1 MSFLKVENLR
11 VSFSSSGKRTDI
23 LKNLSFQLEES
34 QTLGILGRSGSG
46 KTTAVRA
53 LTDLLPSASISGSVF
68 YRGQNLLT
76 LKEKSLQRIR
86 GRHIGYVFQHPAS
99 AFLSTRKM
107 GDQMI
112 EVLSYHRIGAK
123 DSLKKIAKDFFSL
136 VGLDPDQTFQKLPS
150 QLSGGEIQRAAIA
163 IALACNPNLL
173 IVDEPTA
180 SLDSETKEQITN
192 LLKTLQRELKVSL
205 IVISHDPEVLTCLC
219 KRLIVM
225 HEGIILMQ
233 GETKKILSKYFPLA
247 PSVSSPPSL
256 LKKPLLEVKKLSV
269 QLSTFALKDISFSLS
284 SKDTLGLIGKSGSGK
299 STLAKAILQL
309 LPSASGEVFFEG
321 QKLIQNLPGS
331 LRRNMQLIFQDFSLS
346 PRLSVRQI
354 LEEPFKIHQ
363 LTPCHLPTLL
373 DSVGLSASLLSCYP
387 HELSGGQRQRVCIA
401 RAIALKPKLLICDE
415 PFSALDLFS
424 KTQIL
429 NLLRCLQE
437 EFDLSYLLISHDK
450 SLLEEICSQ
459 ILILEEGHLRTS
471 FKARPTLQIHNQMV
485 TN

>member
-1 MSFLKVENLR
+1 MSFLKVKNLR
-11 VSFSSSGKRTDI
+11 VSFSSSGKQVVI
-23 LKNLSFQLEES
+23 LKDLSFQLEEA

-76 LKEKSLQRIR
+76 LKEKSLQRLR
-86 GRHIGYVFQHPAS
+86 GRQIGYVFQHPAS
-99 AFLSTRKM
+99 AFLPTRKI

-112 EVLSYHRIGAK
+112 EVLRYHRLGAK

-136 VGLDPDQTFQKLPS
+136 VGLDPDQTFQKLAS
-150 QLSGGEIQRAAIA
+150 QLSGGEMQRAAIA
-163 IALACNPNLL
+163 IALACNPKLL

-180 SLDSETKEQITN
+180 SLDSKTKEQITN
-192 LLKTLQRELKVSL
+192 LLKGLQTELKVSL

-225 HEGIILMQ
+225 HEGTILMQ
-233 GETKKILSKYFPLA
+233 GETKKILSTYFPFA
-247 PSVSSPPSL
+247 PSVSSPSSL
-256 LKKPLLEVKKLSV
+256 LKKPLLEVKNLSV
-269 QLSTFALKDISFSLS
+269 QLPTFALKDISFSLN

-309 LPSASGEVFFEG
+309 IPSSSGEVFFEG
-321 QKLIQNLPGS
+321 QKLTQNLPGS
-331 LRRNMQLIFQDFSLS
+331 LRRDMQLIFQDFSLS

-354 LEEPFKIHQ
+354 LEEPFKIHR
-363 LTPCHLPTLL
+363 LPSCNLPMLL
-373 DSVGLSASLLSCYP
+373 DSVGLSDSLLSHHP

-415 PFSALDLFS
+415 PFSALDIFS
-424 KTQIL
+424 KAQIL
-429 NLLRCLQE
+429 NLLKQLQK

-459 ILILEEGHLRTS
+459 ILILEEGHLRIS
-471 FKARPTLQIHNQMV
+471 FQTELALPTHNQRV